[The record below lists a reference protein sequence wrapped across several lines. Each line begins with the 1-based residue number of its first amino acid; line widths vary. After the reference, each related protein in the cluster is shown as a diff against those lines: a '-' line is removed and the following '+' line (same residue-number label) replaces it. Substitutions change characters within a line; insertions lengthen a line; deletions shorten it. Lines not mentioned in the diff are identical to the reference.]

1 MKTYAAYY
9 DNEIRLSS
17 SSGGIFSLLVASFD
31 VVYGVAM
38 SEDCYGAE
46 FVRVEG
52 NVAPLRGSKYF
63 QAKVGDTFKEVKK
76 DLLAGKK
83 VLFSGT
89 GCQINGLSSFLG
101 KEYSNLFLL
110 DIICHGV
117 PSPKLWKEYVEYQEK
132 KHGKLQSVNFRCKDD
147 SWQDFGMKEKVGG
160 NTKDS
165 EEETQLYISK
175 DVDSFMRMFLRN
187 HCLRPSCYDCH
198 AKFYKK
204 SDMTIADF
212 WGIENVAPEMNDGK
226 GTSLVITRT
235 DKGQELFEAINGKLM
250 WKEVSYEDG
259 VRGNPSEYSSVA
271 RPATRDT
278 FFADLGTLSFEE
290 MEKKYAA
297 DIKISLLRR
306 AKNKTKR
313 CIKKI
318 VKILS
323 GGGTPIKQKSNA
335 DYGMLF
341 TFRK

>member
-9 DNEIRLSS
+9 DNDIRLSS
-17 SSGGIFSLLVASFD
+17 SSGGIFSLLTANFD
-31 VVYGVAM
+31 VIYGVAM

-52 NVAPLRGSKYF
+52 DVAHLRGSKYF
-63 QAKVGDTFKEVKK
+63 QAKMGDAFKEVKK

-89 GCQINGLSSFLG
+89 GCQINGLSLFLG
-101 KEYSNLFLL
+101 KDYSNLFLL

-117 PSPKLWKEYVEYQEK
+117 PSPKLWKEYVEYQESK
-132 KHGKLQSVNFRCKDD
+132 YGKLQSVNFRCKDD
-147 SWQDFGMKEKVGG
+147 SWQDFGMKEKVKE
-160 NTKDS
+160 N

-175 DVDSFMRMFLRN
+175 DKDSFMRMFLRN

-212 WGIENVAPEMNDGK
+212 WGIESVAPEMNDGK

-235 DKGQELFEAINGKLM
+235 DKGQELFESIKNELK
-250 WKEVSYEDG
+250 WKDVSYKDG
-259 VRGNPSEYSSVA
+259 VRGNPSEYSSVT
-271 RPATRDT
+271 RPVTRDS
-278 FFADLGTLSFEE
+278 FFADLNSCSFEE
-290 MEKKYAA
+290 MEKKYAE
-297 DIKISLLRR
+297 DIKVSLLRR

-323 GGGTPIKQKSNA
+323 GGGTAVRQSNSN
-335 DYGMLF
+335 YGMLF
-341 TFRK
+341 TFKK